1 MTISLS
7 FDNQKIILFFYFTKG
22 ISSFSFRNFDLRNV
36 ELKDCNLENIS
47 IQYAYYN
54 EHTSWPEDFDFIHSG
69 ALGPGA
75 QLKNK
80 NLSNNVCRNMIL
92 TDADLS
98 HVYASGVYFCKARLE
113 NSNLTG
119 AMLCNADFHEANF
132 SNCNLSKA
140 DLRGCNLQGAQLL
153 GVNLNKARH
162 DQGTIWPDGFR
173 CEEHVL
179 LGERGDYRGLDFSHE
194 DLSHLVL
201 SQGDFQ
207 YVLHPQDRH
216 RPGLLGQVSFLALH
230 GHSVSTS
237 ATIRGSAV
245 RSILLCQEIPPA
257 PVDVDTSIPEASGE
271 TLTLRD
277 RVAEHL
283 ENDSCASCHL
293 LMDPIG
299 LGLENYDSIGRWRE
313 RDNGALI
320 DASGD
325 LDGAPFENPTA
336 LAHEIA
342 NHDNFVWCLSRGLA
356 RYANGREESRAER
369 DHLDILEQRL
379 VHHQYQIK
387 PFLLEVVMS
396 PLFLRAGSIEE

>member
-1 MTISLS
+1 MKKDEIQKIKDLFKTNDWEALQQGLELLDSLS
-7 FDNQKIILFFYFTKG
+7 PSFEDLIAIFALDTFVLCQIEHDTLVNQLVLIEKLLVFFKDTPDKLELAYRVVCWMAVFFLKNHDTDPYFTKG
-22 ISSFSFRNFDLRNV
+22 ISSFSFRNIDLRNV

-207 YVLHPQDRH
+207 YATLVGANLQHTC
-216 RPGLLGQVSFLALH
+216 LGH
-230 GHSVSTS
+230 
-237 ATIRGSAV
+237 
-245 RSILLCQEIPPA
+245 
-257 PVDVDTSIPEASGE
+257 
-271 TLTLRD
+271 
-277 RVAEHL
+277 
-283 ENDSCASCHL
+283 
-293 LMDPIG
+293 
-299 LGLENYDSIGRWRE
+299 
-313 RDNGALI
+313 
-320 DASGD
+320 
-325 LDGAPFENPTA
+325 
-336 LAHEIA
+336 
-342 NHDNFVWCLSRGLA
+342 
-356 RYANGREESRAER
+356 
-369 DHLDILEQRL
+369 
-379 VHHQYQIK
+379 
-387 PFLLEVVMS
+387 
-396 PLFLRAGSIEE
+396 